1 MYQSW
6 SLGPEGHGQGASLLL
21 YFSGRCKKGGAQ
33 RKTEGGR
40 GSLCLHHWRDAEHFL
55 FVLFLLHTQ
64 LGVTP
69 GNPRGT
75 AMYGKSIKNPV
86 GCVQGKCPTCSAITL
101 APIEYFLGDM
111 KE

>member
-1 MYQSW
+1 M
-6 SLGPEGHGQGASLLL
+6 
-21 YFSGRCKKGGAQ
+21 

-64 LGVTP
+64 LGFTP

-75 AMYGKSIKNPV
+75 AMYGKLIKNPV

-101 APIEYFLGDM
+101 APTEYFLGDM